1 MAKNWAIAIGINQYD
16 YLQPLN
22 YAKRDALLMQEFL
35 SNEAGFE
42 RIFFFS
48 DDSPELAGKSTRP
61 TRTNL
66 LRVLRQLFDNPFMG
80 AGDNFWFFFSGHGI
94 RYADRD
100 YLMPCDGDPEDIE
113 STAIAINFVTERLRR
128 CGADNVVLIL
138 DACRNEGKKT
148 GEGIGRQTAEEA
160 RQQGVISIF
169 SCIPQEYSYEI
180 EALQQGAFTTALLE
194 GLGIQGKCATIE
206 RLDQYLKF
214 RVPELVRQYKNTR
227 QTPYLI
233 AEPVNKSHLILVPR
247 YATLAD
253 IAMLKNDA
261 YQAEVNGNLDLAEQL
276 WIRVLAAASGQDMDA
291 VRGLQRI
298 ERLRNSSENLDLP
311 QQTIPQPSKS
321 VTNTPISKPPQ
332 IPTPKLTSPSPVT
345 NTQTSG
351 AEQFATPSTPSKKLI
366 LPNWSRRRVITVG
379 FAGAG
384 LGLAIVVPRIWRSD
398 SGETTP
404 ASTPAST
411 PEITRVPSNPNPF
424 DVSSNSLKTFP
435 FETVTVNAQ
444 GNITNRR
451 KQEAKYFVEN
461 LGNGVTLEMV
471 QIPGGTFMMGS
482 PEGEA
487 ERYKDESPQHQVKVS
502 GFFMGKYEITQAQ
515 YQAIMGS
522 NPSSFKGEK
531 RPVETVSWDDAVE
544 FCKKLSHKKGK
555 TYRLPS
561 EAEWEYACRAG
572 TKTPFYF
579 GETIT
584 TDLVNYD
591 GNAPYGSAP
600 KGEYRQKTIDVG
612 KFPPNSFGLY
622 DIHGN
627 VWEWCLD
634 VYNDNYQGAPKDG
647 SVWMT
652 GKDNNKN
659 LLRGGSWIYNAMHC
673 RSAVRAGYAR
683 AFLDHNVGFR
693 VVAVAVA

>member
-113 STAIAINFVTERLRR
+113 NTAIAINFVSERLRR

-194 GLGIQGKCATIE
+194 GLGIQGKCATVE
-206 RLDQYLKF
+206 RLEQYLKF

-227 QTPYLI
+227 QTPYVI
-233 AEPVNKSHLILVPR
+233 AEPVNKSHLILVSR

-253 IAMLKNDA
+253 IATLKNDA
-261 YQAEVNGNLDLAEQL
+261 YQAEVNRNLDLAEQL
-276 WIRVLAAASGQDMDA
+276 WIRVLAAASGQDMEA
-291 VRGLQRI
+291 VRSLQRI
-298 ERLRNSSENLDLP
+298 ERLRNSSAIPDLP
-311 QQTIPQPSKS
+311 QQTIPQASKS

-332 IPTPKLTSPSPVT
+332 IPTSKPTPPSPIN

-351 AEQFATPSTPSKKLI
+351 AGQFPISTISTPSTPASPSNLI
-366 LPNWSRRRVITVG
+366 LPNWSRRRVIQTAG
-379 FAGAG
+379 FAVAG
-384 LGLAIVVPRIWRSD
+384 LGLTIAIPHFWPFD
-398 SGETTP
+398 SGKT
-404 ASTPAST
+404 S
-411 PEITRVPSNPNPF
+411 PSNTNQTPGN
-424 DVSSNSLKTFP
+424 VQ
-435 FETVTVNAQ
+435 V
-444 GNITNRR
+444 NITKRITSD
-451 KQEAKYFVEN
+451 AKDFVEN
-461 LGNGVTLEMV
+461 LGNGITLEMV

-487 ERYKDESPQHQVKVS
+487 GRYEDESPQHQVKVP

-515 YQAIMGS
+515 YQAIMRI
-522 NPSSFKGEK
+522 NPSQFKGEK
-531 RPVETVSWDDAVE
+531 RPVELVSWDEAVE
-544 FCKKLSHKKGK
+544 FCKKLSQKNTEH

-591 GNAPYGSAP
+591 GRYPYGSAP
-600 KGEYRQKTIDVG
+600 KGEYRQQTTDVG

-622 DIHGN
+622 DMHGN
-627 VWEWCLD
+627 AWEWCLD
-634 VYNDNYQGAPKDG
+634 VYNENYQGAPKDG
-647 SVWMT
+647 SAWLT
-652 GKDNNKN
+652 GKDNNRK
-659 LLRGGSWIYNAMHC
+659 LLRGGSWVKDVSYC
-673 RSAVRAGYAR
+673 RSAAR
-683 AFLDHNVGFR
+683 PWNARTNRNNNVGFR

>member
-22 YAKRDALLMQEFL
+22 FAKRDALLMQEFL

-42 RIFFFS
+42 PIFFFS

-113 STAIAINFVTERLRR
+113 NTAIAINFVSERLRR
-128 CGADNVVLIL
+128 CGADNIVLIL

-180 EALQQGAFTTALLE
+180 NALQQGAFTRALLE
-194 GLGIQGKCATIE
+194 GLGIQGKCATVE
-206 RLDQYLKF
+206 RLEQYLKF
-214 RVPELVRQYKNTR
+214 RVPELVHQYKNTR
-227 QTPYLI
+227 QTPYVI

-253 IAMLKNDA
+253 IATLKNDA
-261 YQAEVNGNLDLAEQL
+261 YRAQSKRDFDLAKQL
-276 WIRVLAAASGQDMDA
+276 WIRVLAAASGQDMEA
-291 VRGLQRI
+291 I
-298 ERLRNSSENLDLP
+298 EALEEIARLRNSSAIPDLP
-311 QQTIPQPSKS
+311 QQTIPQASKS
-321 VTNTPISKPPQ
+321 VTNT
-332 IPTPKLTSPSPVT
+332 
-345 NTQTSG
+345 NTQASS
-351 AEQFATPSTPSKKLI
+351 AEQFTTSTISTPSTPSKNPI
-366 LPNWSRRRVITVG
+366 LPNWSRRRVIQTAG
-379 FAGAG
+379 FAVAG
-384 LGLAIVVPRIWRSD
+384 LGLTIAVPRFW
-398 SGETTP
+398 
-404 ASTPAST
+404 
-411 PEITRVPSNPNPF
+411 PS
-424 DVSSNSLKTFP
+424 SLKSFQ
-435 FETVTVNAQ
+435 FEVVTVDAR
-444 GNITNRR
+444 GNITNRSNS
-451 KQEAKYFVEN
+451 EAKHFVED
-461 LGNGVTLEMV
+461 LENGVTLEMV

-482 PEGEA
+482 PEEEA
-487 ERYKDESPQHQVKVS
+487 ERYQNESPQHQVKVP

-515 YQAIMGS
+515 YQAIMGN
-522 NPSSFKGEK
+522 NPSYFKAKK
-531 RPVETVSWDDAVE
+531 RPVEQVSWDDAVE
-544 FCKKLSHKKGK
+544 FCKKLSQRTGK

-584 TDLVNYD
+584 TDLVNYNGD
-591 GNAPYGSAP
+591 YPYASAP
-600 KGEYRQKTIDVG
+600 KGEYRQQTTDVG

-622 DIHGN
+622 DMYGN

-634 VYNDNYQGAPKDG
+634 VYNDNYQGAPEDG
-647 SVWMT
+647 SAWLT
-652 GKDNNKN
+652 GKDNNIKV
-659 LLRGGSWIYNAMHC
+659 LRGGSWDYVARDC
-673 RSAVRAGYAR
+673 RSANRFYYAR
-683 AFLDHNVGFR
+683 AYRDDVVGFR